1 MGHVARMKK
10 MRKLY
15 NISVGKSEGN
25 RPDRE
30 QDDNIKMD
38 VRVLIGLNWLGLGS
52 RGGIVNLTKIL
63 PIPSILNS

>member
-1 MGHVARMKK
+1 
-10 MRKLY
+10 
-15 NISVGKSEGN
+15 
-25 RPDRE
+25 
-30 QDDNIKMD
+30 MD